1 VLFFDEVDALGA
13 KRADMKHSGARH
25 MVNQFLMEMDGTEY
39 SNEGVLV
46 MAATNAPWDVD
57 SAFRRPG
64 RFDRV
69 LFVAP
74 PDDEARAAILRL
86 LARGKPVEDAD
97 FDHLAKKTEKFS
109 GADLKALLDQAVEE
123 KLREA
128 MKAGQLKPL
137 TTKDLSKAAEKVRP
151 STAEWFSTAK
161 NYAQYSNQDGT
172 YDDILKYLKL
182 KK

>member
-1 VLFFDEVDALGA
+1 
-13 KRADMKHSGARH
+13 
-25 MVNQFLMEMDGTEY
+25 
-39 SNEGVLV
+39 

-74 PDDEARAAILRL
+74 PDSAARSAILRL
-86 LARGKPVEDAD
+86 LARGKPLEDVD
-97 FDHLAKKTEKFS
+97 FDQVAKKAEKFS
-109 GADLKALLDQAVEE
+109 GADLKALLDMAIED
-123 KLREA
+123 KLKEA
-128 MKAGQLKPL
+128 MKEGKLKPL
-137 TTKDLSKAAEKVRP
+137 STKDLIKGSEKVKP

-182 KK
+182 NK